1 MALSGFILIE
11 SQNVNKRGINVK
23 GRKLGHNHHL
33 TMGGGRCCYEP
44 MMDSAHF
51 LPPTGRPGVNGV
63 TVNPIL
69 YPGYPVPLL
78 RSYL

>member
-1 MALSGFILIE
+1 MAQSGFILIE
-11 SQNVNKRGINVK
+11 CQNLNNRGNVK
-23 GRKLGHNHHL
+23 GRKLGHNQHL
-33 TMGGGRCCYEP
+33 TMGGDRCSYEP

-51 LPPTGRPGVNGV
+51 LPPTGRRGRPGVNGV

-69 YPGYPVPLL
+69 YPVPLL